1 MFKITQKNVLD
12 RKLELCSK
20 NPLTG
25 FFRDGCCRSSPGD
38 SGEHY
43 ICASVTKEF
52 LNFSFRKGNNL
63 ISPQPEF
70 NFPGLKEG
78 DRWCICTDRW
88 IEAFKNSCAPKI
100 ILSATNIT
108 VKKKI
113 SLEILK
119 KFALDIN

>member
-12 RKLELCSK
+12 RKLELCSN

>member
-1 MFKITQKNVLD
+1 MSKIIQKNVLD
-12 RKLELCSK
+12 RELELCSN

-38 SGEHY
+38 SGEHN
-43 ICASVTKEF
+43 ICASVTREF

-63 ISPQPEF
+63 ISPRPDF

-78 DRWCICTDRW
+78 DRWCICTERW

-113 SLEILK
+113 NLEILK

>member
-20 NPLTG
+20 IPLTG